1 MDLQQ
6 FDIFNVRQNQQNQ
19 KNQKNQQQII
29 DDIDKLFS
37 LYHQEKL
44 LSGQQDY
51 AFSAQ
56 DLQQLQQHLL
66 TKHYLLQQNSIIL
79 VAYQKDKNEIA
90 GCAIALSVSES
101 DKICKL
107 KH

>member
-6 FDIFNVRQNQQNQ
+6 FDIFNVRQNQQ
-19 KNQKNQQQII
+19 NQKNQQQII

-66 TKHYLLQQNSIIL
+66 TKQ
-79 VAYQKDKNEIA
+79 
-90 GCAIALSVSES
+90 
-101 DKICKL
+101 
-107 KH
+107 